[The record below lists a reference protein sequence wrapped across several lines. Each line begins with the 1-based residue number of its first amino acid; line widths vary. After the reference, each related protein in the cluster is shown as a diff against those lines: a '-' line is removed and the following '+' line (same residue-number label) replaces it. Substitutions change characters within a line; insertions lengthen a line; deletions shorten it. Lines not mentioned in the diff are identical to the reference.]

1 MVVERKIH
9 IHSASLSQISVDQR
23 GLNGTVVARRR
34 LISTVHFLGES
45 RLCARADTADIGAL
59 QALLNAAAIGE
70 GRGWARTIDGK
81 DLSQLSWGLKKRPV
95 EMKEPQSDSIEP
107 QALTIQS

>member
-1 MVVERKIH
+1 MAQWWRDGGSLARSIFSGEVVYALAPTRW
-9 IHSASLSQISVDQR
+9 ASYGLSCS
-23 GLNGTVVARRR
+23 
-34 LISTVHFLGES
+34 STRSL
-45 RLCARADTADIGAL
+45 RTNIGAL
-59 QALLNAAAIGE
+59 QALLDAAAIGE